1 MESASHDQPA
11 ILHALFDLEDGVA
24 ASEFKKVL
32 EAFVD
37 HLKAKG
43 FATGVRMMW
52 HQPMPEFGE
61 RLPEFAYYAAIAF
74 HNLDS
79 TQACYDYLLEGSE
92 PALSLHRAMN
102 SRVKAGAQ
110 FFVSADI

>member
-1 MESASHDQPA
+1 MENASHNRPA
-11 ILHALFDLEDGVA
+11 VLHALFDLRDGVA

-32 EAFVD
+32 ESFVD

-43 FATGVRMMW
+43 FATGFRMMW
-52 HQPMPEFGE
+52 HNPMPEFGPN
-61 RLPEFAYYAAIAF
+61 LPEFAYYAAIEF
-74 HNLDS
+74 HNLES
-79 TQACYDYLLEGSE
+79 AEACYDYVLERSE

-102 SRVKAGAQ
+102 SHVKAGAQ